1 MRHWVRC
8 WQYCCLS
15 SGQLSLL
22 LSMGWEISTSQE
34 AVAVLCSQEGNC
46 SLASHWPC
54 ITDHMIWAQW
64 PNEGRWALKQ
74 HSSICMLKPT
84 VQIACQPNVQ
94 DTSPKH
100 LSPKWFD
107 AQTSADHRTHVSF
120 TVTRRLSAKL
130 FGQQMFGHCVL
141 LSYKTDCQK
150 RTNESDALILGNL

>member
-1 MRHWVRC
+1 MQMSPKKR
-8 WQYCCLS
+8 
-15 SGQLSLL
+15 QLWRKKPRYQRRTVSAKNLGFGVGFGYRNNTN
-22 LSMGWEISTSQE
+22 GWEISTGHK
-34 AVAVLCSQEGNC
+34 AVAVFCSKEANC

-64 PNEGRWALKQ
+64 PNEGRWALKL

-100 LSPKWFD
+100 LSPKWFA

-120 TVTRRLSAKL
+120 TVTRRLSTKL
-130 FGQQMFGHCVL
+130 FGRQMF
-141 LSYKTDCQK
+141 
-150 RTNESDALILGNL
+150 